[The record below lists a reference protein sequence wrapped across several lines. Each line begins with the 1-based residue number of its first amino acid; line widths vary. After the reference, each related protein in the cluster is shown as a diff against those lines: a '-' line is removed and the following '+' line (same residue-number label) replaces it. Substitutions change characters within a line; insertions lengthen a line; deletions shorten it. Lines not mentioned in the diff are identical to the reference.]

1 MIYHLTN
8 ENKLHNRR
16 ISVQVSVFVMTMER
30 EKIKNAIIYL
40 CHGILTKKKVSAT
53 LLPIVKRDA
62 QQVTSWK

>member
-1 MIYHLTN
+1 M
-8 ENKLHNRR
+8 
-16 ISVQVSVFVMTMER
+16 QVSVFVMAMER

-53 LLPIVKRDA
+53 LLAIIKRDA

>member
-1 MIYHLTN
+1 M
-8 ENKLHNRR
+8 
-16 ISVQVSVFVMTMER
+16 QVSVFVMTMER